1 MKKRLTIGGLI
12 LVSFFFAIA
21 MLASHLSAESTAAAS
36 DEAAQKEINAVFETQ
51 TAAWNRGDIPEFM
64 KAYHNAPDTEFVG
77 SGGIKRGY
85 NEVMERYKKSYPD
98 AAAMGHLSFT
108 NQTIHV
114 LDPKAAYAVGE
125 FHVERKS
132 GDLSGVY
139 TVIVRKFPEG
149 WRIVHDHSSGYP
161 QAANNK

>member
-1 MKKRLTIGGLI
+1 MIKNVNAVGLF
-12 LVSFFFAIA
+12 LLGTS
-21 MLASHLSAESTAAAS
+21 LLAAALAPHVAAGKARVTS
-36 DEAAQKEINAVFETQ
+36 DEAAQKEINTVFETQ

-85 NEVMERYKKSYPD
+85 DEVMERYKKSYPN
-98 AAAMGHLSFT
+98 AEAMGHLSFSS
-108 NQTIHV
+108 QTIHV
-114 LDPKAAYAVGE
+114 LDPKAAYVVGE
-125 FHVERKS
+125 FHVARKT

-149 WRIVHDHSSGYP
+149 WRIVHDHSSAYP
-161 QAANNK
+161 DAANNK